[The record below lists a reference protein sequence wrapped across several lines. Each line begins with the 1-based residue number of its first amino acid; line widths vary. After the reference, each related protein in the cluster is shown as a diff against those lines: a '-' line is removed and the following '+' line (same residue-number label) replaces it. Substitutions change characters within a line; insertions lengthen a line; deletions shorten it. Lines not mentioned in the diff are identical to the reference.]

1 MSNHQDLQVWVR
13 GLACFSSL
21 QAKIFMQGL
30 NVSEREDYDP
40 LRDSWGRAALVKKV
54 QVGDYYLLDALDKP
68 RSQAILA
75 FSASELG
82 FYSIKLLSP
91 NISALLGPEVLACV
105 KELDHPNVLK
115 YKDFLQCRDQDG
127 LYAVFEHVPRGIVVS
142 GYKLDGN
149 KAVSEDMARKL
160 INDVAGGVM
169 YLHSRRVSLGNIR
182 PDNLLFAA
190 DGSLKVNPLGG
201 VFYEHSKRS
210 EPITFGTEVQTAS
223 AFAFSAPERC
233 REAKKR
239 PKAPRD
245 AYATD
250 AWSVGALLYFMVYG
264 RVPFLGN
271 SAESIQEAITT
282 SRLEFPDTPKV
293 SAKAKDFLR
302 KILGEKDPSK
312 RVRVEQII
320 NHPWLLEPA
329 GGGVSLFASKR
340 RKAYSRAELGYRKV
354 MLSEKQIEGA
364 ISTAKYTDPEQDK
377 ERP

>member
-1 MSNHQDLQVWVR
+1 
-13 GLACFSSL
+13 
-21 QAKIFMQGL
+21 
-30 NVSEREDYDP
+30 
-40 LRDSWGRAALVKKV
+40 
-54 QVGDYYLLDALDKP
+54 
-68 RSQAILA
+68 
-75 FSASELG
+75 
-82 FYSIKLLSP
+82 
-91 NISALLGPEVLACV
+91 
-105 KELDHPNVLK
+105 
-115 YKDFLQCRDQDG
+115 
-127 LYAVFEHVPRGIVVS
+127 
-142 GYKLDGN
+142 
-149 KAVSEDMARKL
+149 MARKL